1 MNKMTAKVH
10 DVRNFGTATSFHD
23 IITTTTN
30 AAAAAAAATTI
41 LQLVCPWQD

>member
-23 IITTTTN
+23 IIIIIIITTTT
-30 AAAAAAAATTI
+30 TTT
-41 LQLVCPWQD
+41 LEWV